1 MSGGGI
7 AGNQGN
13 SSFAA
18 LELLANPT
26 QLQAKI
32 DSLRAAED
40 AAQEQIALAGPA
52 GEILQIRSEIDAL
65 KAQADETLASARDDA
80 NEILDKANSDASF
93 LRERADDEA
102 RAAREQADNTIAGA
116 KKLADEATAAM
127 AAVESTKREVA
138 AEIERINGIGQT
150 LQQKADALDTRANEL
165 KGKEEQLV
173 KVRELINT
181 VV

>member
-1 MSGGGI
+1 MSGIDGS
-7 AGNQGN
+7 QS

-18 LELLANPT
+18 LELLADPT
-26 QLQAKI
+26 KLQQKI
-32 DSLRAAED
+32 DSLKQAEEN
-40 AAQEQIALAGPA
+40 AREQIALAGPA
-52 GEILQIRSEIDAL
+52 SEILQIRSEIGAL
-65 KAQADETLASARDDA
+65 KEEAEQTLGSARDDA

-93 LRERADDEA
+93 LRERADEEA
-102 RAAREQADNTIAGA
+102 RAAREQADDTIAGA

-127 AAVESTKREVA
+127 AAVESTKRDVA

-150 LQQKADALDTRANEL
+150 LQQKADALDVRAEEL